1 MRKNFSK
8 WFAVAAGAGLV
19 VLTARSVFAQQSS
32 AGAQQKEDQAHTG
45 VLTPRNQN
53 QDKKDET
60 NQRTIEGLVSDDA
73 KNPVAGAVVQL
84 KDTRTMQIRSF
95 ITQIDGTYRFA
106 GLRLDTDYEL
116 SAKFSEKAS
125 GVKRV
130 SSFES
135 RKTVVVNL
143 PLDKTEKK

>member
-1 MRKNFSK
+1 MRKNLVKVFAVGFGLGA
-8 WFAVAAGAGLV
+8 FAVA
-19 VLTARSVFAQQSS
+19 VFAQQSNV
-32 AGAQQKEDQAHTG
+32 GAQQKEDKAHTG
-45 VLTPRNQN
+45 VVGRAPAKDN
-53 QDKKDET
+53 KDEA

-73 KNPVAGAVVQL
+73 KNPVPGAVVQL
-84 KDTRTMQIRSF
+84 KDTKTLQIRSF
-95 ITQIDGTYRFA
+95 ITQLDGMFHFS

-116 SAKFSEKAS
+116 TAKFSDKSSAT
-125 GVKRV
+125 KRV

>member
-1 MRKNFSK
+1 MRKNLRV
-8 WFAVAAGAGLV
+8 FAVGFGLGAFAFAAL
-19 VLTARSVFAQQSS
+19 AQQSNV
-32 AGAQQKEDQAHTG
+32 GAQQQEDKAHTG
-45 VLTPRNQN
+45 VVSRAPGKDTN
-53 QDKKDET
+53 KDEA

-73 KNPVAGAVVQL
+73 KNPVVGAVVQL
-84 KDTRTMQIRSF
+84 KDTKTLQIRAF
-95 ITQIDGTYRFA
+95 ITQLDGMFHFS

-116 SAKFSEKAS
+116 TAKFSDKSSAT
-125 GVKRV
+125 KRV

>member
-1 MRKNFSK
+1 MRKNFVK
-8 WFAVAAGAGLV
+8 VFAVGAGV
-19 VLTARSVFAQQSS
+19 GAFAAAVFAQQSNV
-32 AGAQQKEDQAHTG
+32 GAQQKEDKAHTG
-45 VLTPRNQN
+45 VVSRPAAK
-53 QDKKDET
+53 DGKDEA

-73 KNPVAGAVVQL
+73 KNPVTGAVVQL
-84 KDTRTMQIRSF
+84 KDTKTLQIRSF
-95 ITQIDGTYRFA
+95 ITQLDGMFHFS

-116 SAKFSEKAS
+116 TAKFSDKSSAT
-125 GVKRV
+125 KRV